1 MGRVLRQSR
10 RRKTP
15 AMQPVFPLLEL
26 FTLFLRLK
34 EEVVVAV
41 LVEEAEDDKNFMFL
55 INGGEL

>member
-1 MGRVLRQSR
+1 MLRQSR